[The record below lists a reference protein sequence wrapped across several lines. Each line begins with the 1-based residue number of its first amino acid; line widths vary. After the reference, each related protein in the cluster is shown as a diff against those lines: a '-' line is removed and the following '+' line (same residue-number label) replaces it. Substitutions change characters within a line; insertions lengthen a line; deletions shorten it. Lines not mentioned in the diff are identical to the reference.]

1 MNNKDNSQ
9 NKPIIILIAVNLLL
23 AGIIFVLARQLAIKP
38 PEIFVQI
45 PYSPANI
52 AVDAS
57 IDQGPFHPFWLGFAQ
72 GGEEAKNSMLTP
84 TVEKMRELN
93 PSYIRLDHIFD
104 DDYYGV
110 VSGSSGNLQFNWSN
124 LDKAVEDILAMGA
137 KPFFSLGYMPGAMA
151 GSKIDV
157 PYNWDD
163 WYSLVRAMVQHYS
176 GKNGKNIPGVY
187 YEVWNEPDLEI
198 FGSWKRGGDKNY
210 LTLYEYAAKGAMA
223 AENSNQFFIGGPATT
238 GLYRNWVLDLYNF
251 CGSKGLRL
259 DFISWHRYSFNP
271 YQFSRDI
278 ADIHQWLAGRPIPR
292 LVISEWGPTPEKSN
306 TYSTSYAAAHAF
318 AVVRQLLDSVNLI
331 TVFEIKDGPGQEGS
345 GWGLLGHETA
355 GMGVKPRFLA
365 FSWLSQVK
373 GNRVLLGGE
382 GSNVQGWAVRENNKI
397 AVYLVNFGEGSQT
410 ENVPVLFKG
419 LADGTVMVTK
429 EVLFGGKSS
438 QELPVIN
445 GSLQTLIELRP
456 NGIGRV
462 ILTRI

>member
-23 AGIIFVLARQLAIKP
+23 AGIIFVLARQLAIKS

-57 IDQGPFHPFWLGFAQ
+57 KDQGLFHPFWLGFAQ

-93 PSYIRLDHIFD
+93 PSYVRLDHIFD

-176 GKNGKNIPGVY
+176 GKNGKNIP
-187 YEVWNEPDLEI
+187 
-198 FGSWKRGGDKNY
+198 
-210 LTLYEYAAKGAMA
+210 EYIM
-223 AENSNQFFIGGPATT
+223 
-238 GLYRNWVLDLYNF
+238 
-251 CGSKGLRL
+251 
-259 DFISWHRYSFNP
+259 
-271 YQFSRDI
+271 
-278 ADIHQWLAGRPIPR
+278 
-292 LVISEWGPTPEKSN
+292 KS
-306 TYSTSYAAAHAF
+306 
-318 AVVRQLLDSVNLI
+318 
-331 TVFEIKDGPGQEGS
+331 
-345 GWGLLGHETA
+345 
-355 GMGVKPRFLA
+355 GM
-365 FSWLSQVK
+365 S
-373 GNRVLLGGE
+373 
-382 GSNVQGWAVRENNKI
+382 
-397 AVYLVNFGEGSQT
+397 
-410 ENVPVLFKG
+410 
-419 LADGTVMVTK
+419 
-429 EVLFGGKSS
+429 
-438 QELPVIN
+438 
-445 GSLQTLIELRP
+445 
-456 NGIGRV
+456 
-462 ILTRI
+462 